1 MENQLMAARNREL
14 AYDRLMSQFH
24 FN

>member
-1 MENQLMAARNREL
+1 MENQLMAARNRN